1 MKIVIVGAGKV
12 GEVLCKDLSIEG
24 YDIILIE
31 QNKDKLEAIIDST
44 DVTGFVG
51 NGASIDVQMEAGV
64 DTADIFIAV
73 SEKDEINI
81 IASIIAKKLGAKDT
95 VARVRSPEYNQNV
108 EFAQKELGIS
118 FMINPE
124 KESAKTIMDSI
135 KFPAAISVDSFMHGR
150 VNILEFSVKE
160 GSPIENKALKDIK
173 MTKGHVLICAVDRNG
188 HAFIPDGNF
197 VLEKGDRILVTG
209 DMAALKEFILKCSY
223 PNKLIKSVLIIGGG
237 ELAYYLALE
246 SIRRKLKVKIIEID
260 EKRAEYLAETLPE
273 ALIIHGDGT
282 DHDTLFEQRF
292 ENYDAIVSS
301 TPIDEENIML
311 SMYAESMTD
320 CKNIVK
326 ISRDRLTPLAKNLG
340 INTIITP
347 KAIIADSIT
356 RYVRSKTKISG
367 SKVENLH
374 RLLNKEVEA
383 IQFSIGESNQ
393 ALGVPFKD
401 LKVKPGVLFACI
413 QRKGQII
420 FPNGNDYFIAG
431 DNVVIVSKQKFLNE
445 FEDVL
450 VL

>member
-12 GEVLCKDLSIEG
+12 GEVLCKDLSLEG

-31 QNKDKLEAIIDST
+31 QNKEKLEAIIDTT

-124 KESAKTIMDSI
+124 KQSAKTIMDSI
-135 KFPAAISVDSFMHGR
+135 KFPGAISVDSFMHGK

-160 GSPIENKALKDIK
+160 ESPIENKALKDIK
-173 MTKGHVLICAVDRNG
+173 MTKGHILICAVDRDG
-188 HAFIPDGNF
+188 EAFIPDGNF
-197 VLEKGDRILVTG
+197 VLEKGDRIQVTG
-209 DMAALKEFILKCSY
+209 DMAALKEFILKCNY
-223 PNKLIKSVLIIGGG
+223 PNKLIKSLLIIGGG

-260 EKRAEYLAETLPE
+260 EKRAEYLAEALPE

-320 CKNIVK
+320 AKNIVK

-347 KAIIADSIT
+347 KAIIADNIT
-356 RYVRSKTKISG
+356 RYVRSKAKISS

-393 ALGVPFKD
+393 ALGIAFKD

-413 QRKGQII
+413 QRNGEII
-420 FPNGNDYFIAG
+420 FPTGNDFFIAG
-431 DNVVIVSKQKFLNE
+431 DNVVVVSKLKFLNE